1 MNQDYKAFD
10 KAGLADIYEKVGSC
24 NLFMMC
30 ESPNIAAFRK
40 LPPGYRFRLCRSDE
54 LDVWMNT
61 AVEAPYVKCAAD
73 YYRRVYEKSAS
84 EFFRRC
90 TFVCDE
96 NDSPVATGFIWKSYG
111 LINTLAWLRVAFE
124 HEGKGLGRALIT
136 EVLRNATFPVYLH
149 TQPSSVKAIKLYS
162 DFGFKLI
169 TDPVIGYR
177 KNDLEKGLPIMKK
190 VMPQSDYGKLQFTNA
205 DNALL
210 QAAFMNEAAEF

>member
-1 MNQDYKAFD
+1 MNQDYKAFQQ
-10 KAGLADIYEKVGSC
+10 AGLVDIYEKVGSC
-24 NLFMMC
+24 NLFMTC
-30 ESPNIAAFRK
+30 ESPNAAAFRE
-40 LPPGYRFRLCRSDE
+40 LSSRYRFRLCRNDE
-54 LDVWMNT
+54 LDVWMHT
-61 AVEAPYVKCAAD
+61 AVDAPYVKYAAD

-96 NDSPVATGFIWKSYG
+96 NDNPVATGFIWKSYG
-111 LINTLAWLRVAFE
+111 LINTLAWLRVVLE

-136 EVLRNATFPVYLH
+136 EVLRNTSFPVYLH

-177 KNDLEKGLPIMKK
+177 KNDLEKSLPIMKK
-190 VMPQSDYGKLQFTNA
+190 VMPQSDYENLQFTLA

-210 QAAFMNEAAEF
+210 KAALSNEAAEF